1 MKEHFSR
8 NDSTPVSR
16 TSSPA
21 AEPSVSGAGDGISMG
36 YVPALDGL
44 RALAVIA
51 VILYHADLGWLPGGF
66 IGVEVFF
73 VISGFLITSLLLEEA
88 EREGGIALRQFWLRR
103 ARRLLPAVYVMLVL
117 VSAWALLFSDLMV
130 GQLRHDFLPA
140 VFYVSNWWQI
150 FFSDVP
156 YFAPVDPP
164 LLRHLWS
171 LAVEEQWYL
180 LWPFAFVALMRW
192 KRNRA
197 QAAQTLL
204 IIAVVIMLLTAVLY
218 NGNAD
223 RTNFLYLSTLTRST
237 GLLLGAAGAMLWRP
251 WLASVRSRRNT
262 PTVADMPE
270 RVLSIAAFASGA
282 LLLLLA
288 VVLRVEGAVLYRGG
302 LALVSVS
309 SLVLVAATVHPNAV
323 GLRRIMGSRPL
334 VEIGKRSYGLYLWH
348 WPIFLFSD
356 ARESAGKFA
365 VACVITAVVT
375 EASYRLVEM
384 PVRHGLIGRSM
395 VALRNRDNRDLRIA
409 ATGYGV
415 AAIVLTASV
424 GIALSAT
431 KPIDISMDQGADVEF
446 GATTVPLADP
456 SQTTIPGVVSPTTTI
471 PVLADPV
478 NLVIVGD
485 SQAKSLAINQPAG
498 IEKTFTVTDGAVS
511 GCGVYDAGT
520 AISPGIEFR
529 QNLDFCKG
537 WEEKWTKAV
546 EKAQGDVA
554 LVALGAWEVLDVLHA
569 GVNYSF
575 FSPQADQLFKTQ
587 VKKGVDALVAG
598 GAKVALLEVP
608 CMRPKDVEGA
618 GIPPLPERG
627 DDNRTRHLNELLKQ
641 VAAENADTT
650 AFVNGPREW
659 CTSEIIANDLG
670 YRWDGVHVY
679 KPGAKLIMDT
689 IAGSLLAL

>member
-8 NDSTPVSR
+8 NDATPLSQPGV
-16 TSSPA
+16 
-21 AEPSVSGAGDGISMG
+21 VVGGDTMG

-73 VISGFLITSLLLEEA
+73 VISGFLITSLLIEEA

-103 ARRLLPAVYVMLVL
+103 ARRLLPAVFARLVG
-117 VSAWALLFSDLMV
+117 VSVWALLFSDLMV
-130 GQLRHDFLPA
+130 GQLRHDVLPA
-140 VFYVSNWWQI
+140 IVYVSNWWQI
-150 FFSDVP
+150 FFTDVP
-156 YFAPVDPP
+156 YFAPTDPS

-180 LWPFAFVALMRW
+180 IWPFAFVALMRW

-204 IIAVVIMLLTAVLY
+204 IVALVIMVITAVLY
-218 NGNAD
+218 SGNED

-251 WLASVRSRRNT
+251 WLASVKARRSA
-262 PTVADMPE
+262 PSVADMPE
-270 RVLSIAAFASGA
+270 KVLSLAALGSGV

-288 VVLRVEGAVLYRGG
+288 LVLKVDGAFLYRGG
-302 LALVSVS
+302 LALVSIA
-309 SLVLVAATVHPNAV
+309 SLVLVAAVVHPNAV
-323 GLRRIMGSRPL
+323 SLHRVFGVRPL

-348 WPIFLFSD
+348 WPIFLFAS
-356 ARESAGKFA
+356 ARESTGKF
-365 VACVITAVVT
+365 VIACIITAVVA
-375 EASYRLVEM
+375 EASYRFIEM
-384 PVRHGLIGRSM
+384 PVRHGLVGRW
-395 VALRNRDNRDLRIA
+395 AAGLRDRTNRDLRITV
-409 ATGYGV
+409 TGYGT
-415 AAIVLTASV
+415 AAIVLIASV
-424 GIALSAT
+424 GIALAAT
-431 KPIDISMDQGADVEF
+431 KPIDISMDQGDDVEF
-446 GATTVPLADP
+446 GGTTVPLADP
-456 SQTTIPGVVSPTTTI
+456 SQTTVPGVVSPSTTLPI
-471 PVLADPV
+471 LANPVS
-478 NLVIVGD
+478 LVIVGD
-485 SQAKSLAINQPAG
+485 SQAKSLAVNQPAG
-498 IEKTFTVTDGAVS
+498 IEKTFDVSDGAVS
-511 GCGVYDAGT
+511 GCGVYDSGT

-529 QNLDFCKG
+529 QNLEFCKG
-537 WEEKWTKAV
+537 WEQKWTKAV
-546 EKAQGDVA
+546 EKADGEIA
-554 LVALGAWEVLDVLHA
+554 LVVLGAWEVLDVLNA

-598 GAKVALLEVP
+598 GAKVGLLEVP

-627 DDNRTRHLNELLKQ
+627 DDNRTRHLNELLQQ
-641 VAAENADTT
+641 VAAENSATT
-650 AFVNGPREW
+650 TFIKGPREW